1 MSKVDVN
8 TSVEING
15 VKYIPAD
22 SVSPEVNHSDDDY
35 VIVRSRDQGVMC
47 GYLKSI
53 NGRQVEISQCRQLW
67 SWNGKALCLPDIQR
81 YGIRGT
87 ARMSAV
93 APSAIFLEACGVLRC
108 TPEAAKSLREHDP
121 DKYSQ

>member
-1 MSKVDVN
+1 MNNVNVD

-15 VKYIPAD
+15 VKYVPED
-22 SVSPEVNHSDDDY
+22 SLLEINHSDDDY

-47 GYLKSI
+47 GYLVKI
-53 NGRQVEISQCRQLW
+53 NGRQVELTQCRQLW
-67 SWNGKALCLPDIQR
+67 AWRGQALCLPDIQR

-93 APSAIFLEACGVLRC
+93 GPSVILLEACGVLRC
-108 TPEAAKSLREHDP
+108 TEEAAQSLRNYEP
-121 DKYSQ
+121 DQYSK